1 MRQADVVIKRNR
13 ERKGGDTQRQAERD
27 RQMDRQ
33 AKREKE
39 ETQGD
44 GLRQM
49 E

>member
-1 MRQADVVIKRNR
+1 MRQADVVIKRNT
-13 ERKGGDTQRQAERD
+13 ERKGRDTQRQAERD